1 MASYQ
6 NIIFDLGGVLIDWN
20 PRYLYRKIFRTEH
33 AVNHFLDNI
42 TTSDWNEEQ
51 DAGRPLTVAT
61 QLLTDQYPEYTP
73 EIEAFY
79 GRWEEE
85 MLGGP
90 VEGTVDVL
98 RSFIEHPDYKVLAL
112 TNWSAETF
120 PFALSKFDFLHWFE
134 GILVSGEEK
143 IKKPDPG
150 IYQLMLERYN
160 LDPLSTVFIDDNL
173 RNIQAAEKAG
183 IKGIHFINPG
193 QLKSSLIQLGIDL
206 DR

>member
-20 PRYLYRKIFRTEH
+20 PRFLYRKIFRTEH

-51 DAGRPLTVAT
+51 DGGRPLAVAT
-61 QLLTDQYPEYTP
+61 QLLIDQYPEYTP

-90 VEGTVDVL
+90 IEGTVDILKTLV
-98 RSFIEHPDYKVLAL
+98 EHPAYRVLAL

-120 PFALSKFDFLHWFE
+120 PFALSKFDFLQWFE

-143 IKKPDPG
+143 IRKPNPG
-150 IYQLMLERYN
+150 IYHLILDRYH
-160 LDPLSTVFIDDNL
+160 LDPDSTVFIDDNL
-173 RNIQAAEKAG
+173 RNIHAAEREG
-183 IKGIHFINPG
+183 IKGIHFTNAS
-193 QLKSSLIQLGIDL
+193 QLKSSLSQLGIDINQ
-206 DR
+206 